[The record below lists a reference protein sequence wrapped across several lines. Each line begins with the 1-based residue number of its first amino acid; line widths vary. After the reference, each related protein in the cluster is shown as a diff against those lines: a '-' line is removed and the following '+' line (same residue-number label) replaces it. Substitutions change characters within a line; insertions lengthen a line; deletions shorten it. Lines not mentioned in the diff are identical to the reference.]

1 MEIKINHINK
11 MEGHAGFMASVLK
24 GDVKSAKLE
33 VKEGVRLIEGILIG
47 RHYSDMPIIAQRI
60 CGICPIVHNLTAIKS
75 IEKAM
80 RVSVSAETK
89 ELRKLLEWGQI
100 VHSHALHL
108 FFLSLA
114 DLLDIDNDLKLVEQY
129 PEETKMAIKIRE
141 FGMELV
147 KVIGGRVIHPLT
159 NEVGGFK
166 KVPTKEE
173 LEGLIE
179 KGIETLET
187 AEKLGRFFAGFKFP
201 EFSRE
206 TEYVCLNNG
215 REYSIYEGDI
225 VSNKGLKISV
235 EKFENNFHELQK
247 PNEVVKRVETRN
259 RNSYMVGAIARI
271 NNNYKKLTPR
281 AENYL
286 ESLGYRMPDY
296 NPFHNVSYQMV
307 EIILAIEKSIGIL
320 RNLKDARLE
329 NALTQKYQ
337 VREGVG
343 VAAVEAPRGTL
354 YYHVDIDNKGYIKN
368 ANIITPTAQALSHLE
383 NDIAQYL
390 VEVKDLSEEKRTQ
403 KLRGFIRAYDP
414 CISCAVH

>member
-1 MEIKINHINK
+1 MEIRINHINK

-60 CGICPIVHNLTAIKS
+60 CGICPVVHNLTAIKS

-166 KVPTKEE
+166 KVPTREE
-173 LEGLIE
+173 IATLIE
-179 KGIETLET
+179 RGVETLET

-259 RNSYMVGAIARI
+259 RNS
-271 NNNYKKLTPR
+271 
-281 AENYL
+281 
-286 ESLGYRMPDY
+286 
-296 NPFHNVSYQMV
+296 
-307 EIILAIEKSIGIL
+307 
-320 RNLKDARLE
+320 
-329 NALTQKYQ
+329 
-337 VREGVG
+337 
-343 VAAVEAPRGTL
+343 
-354 YYHVDIDNKGYIKN
+354 
-368 ANIITPTAQALSHLE
+368 
-383 NDIAQYL
+383 
-390 VEVKDLSEEKRTQ
+390 
-403 KLRGFIRAYDP
+403 
-414 CISCAVH
+414 